1 MQVGIK
7 FSLAVHIMLCVA
19 YFREEKVTG
28 DFVAASSGINPAIAR
43 TLISQLKKRGFGA
56 PAVVSTKAA
65 GVGGITLARD
75 ARLITLLDIYEAVSE
90 EDAMFRLHKGSPSAC
105 PVGGKIEAVLAPRFA
120 RIQNDFKKSL
130 SGVSLADLLSDLG

>member
-43 TLISQLKKRGFGA
+43 KLISQLKN
-56 PAVVSTKAA
+56 AA
-65 GVGGITLARD
+65 LVLTTVGGITLARD

-90 EDAMFRLHKGSPSAC
+90 EDAMFRMHKGSPSAC

-120 RIQNDFKKSL
+120 CIQNDFKKSL
-130 SGVSLADLLSDLG
+130 SDVSLADLLSDLG

>member
-43 TLISQLKKRGFGA
+43 KLISQLKNA
-56 PAVVSTKAA
+56 ALVLTTETLVVTKP
-65 GVGGITLARD
+65 
-75 ARLITLLDIYEAVSE
+75 EE
-90 EDAMFRLHKGSPSAC
+90 ED
-105 PVGGKIEAVLAPRFA
+105 E
-120 RIQNDFKKSL
+120 DE
-130 SGVSLADLLSDLG
+130 

>member
-43 TLISQLKKRGFGA
+43 KLISQLKNA
-56 PAVVSTKAA
+56 ALVLTTA

-75 ARLITLLDIYEAVSE
+75 VRLITLLDIYEAVSE

-130 SGVSLADLLSDLG
+130 SSVSLADLLRDLG